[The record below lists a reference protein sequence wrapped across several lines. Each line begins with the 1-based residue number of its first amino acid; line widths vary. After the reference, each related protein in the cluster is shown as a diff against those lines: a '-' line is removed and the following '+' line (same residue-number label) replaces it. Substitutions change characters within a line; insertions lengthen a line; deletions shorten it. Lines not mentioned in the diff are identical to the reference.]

1 LLLQVAYKVPWT
13 AISSLLGQF
22 SVRFNQPAILLWLN
36 LAYFL
41 PSVPALLLHSS
52 LQERLEQWLGLP
64 RAAMARW
71 AGTHAASSSS
81 RCIRECNE
89 ELSKDGT
96 HHSSSHRQHKC
107 NIQL

>member
-1 LLLQVAYKVPWT
+1 LPPLLQVAYKVPWT

-22 SVRFNQPAILLWLN
+22 SVQFNQPAILLWLN

-52 LQERLEQWLGLP
+52 LQDRLEQRLGLP

-71 AGTHAASSSS
+71 GVGMCWW
-81 RCIRECNE
+81 RQQQQQQEC
-89 ELSKDGT
+89 K
-96 HHSSSHRQHKC
+96 
-107 NIQL
+107 QL